1 MERLFQHS
9 LYAVFEQRKSL
20 AVQEVENLDR
30 SILRDPSVGG
40 ALQKIAAKHELDVT
54 RFEGET
60 TAKRRI
66 EERDASDGF
75 GDRHRIKTPWY
86 DVSIPF
92 VGDADSFRIMPSRC
106 SIPDRH
112 ARINQNQL
120 MISVPDDAGTDA
132 AVENFKSIVKGNL
145 QTLQFELQ
153 QMKPQLEQAIQQAAD
168 RRRAELDAQDT
179 RDKSQSFRVIN

>member
-1 MERLFQHS
+1 
-9 LYAVFEQRKSL
+9 
-20 AVQEVENLDR
+20 
-30 SILRDPSVGG
+30 
-40 ALQKIAAKHELDVT
+40 
-54 RFEGET
+54 
-60 TAKRRI
+60 
-66 EERDASDGF
+66 
-75 GDRHRIKTPWY
+75 
-86 DVSIPF
+86 
-92 VGDADSFRIMPSRC
+92 MPSRC

>member
-9 LYAVFEQRKSL
+9 LYAVFEQRKSI

-30 SILRDPSVGG
+30 SILRDPSLGG
-40 ALQKIAAKHELDVT
+40 ALQKITTKHELDVA
-54 RFEGET
+54 RFQGEN

-66 EERDASDGF
+66 EERDTSDGF
-75 GDRHRIKTPWY
+75 GDHHRIKMPWY

-92 VGDADSFRIMPSRC
+92 VGDADSFRIAPSRC
-106 SIPDRH
+106 SIPNCH
-112 ARINQNQL
+112 ARIGQNEL

-132 AVENFKSIVKGNL
+132 VVESFKSIVNGNL
-145 QTLQFELQ
+145 QTLKFEMQ

-168 RRRAELDAQDT
+168 HRRAELDAQDT
-179 RDKSQSFRVIN
+179 RDKSRSFRVIN